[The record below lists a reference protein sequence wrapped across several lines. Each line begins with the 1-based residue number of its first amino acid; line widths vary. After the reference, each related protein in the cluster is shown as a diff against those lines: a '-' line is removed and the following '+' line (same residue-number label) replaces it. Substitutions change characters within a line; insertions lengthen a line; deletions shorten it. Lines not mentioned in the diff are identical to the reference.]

1 MEINEFIDHIRSV
14 SANFKWIKNV
24 SVEKKK
30 VRVRIR
36 LLMNHDFVDVF
47 YDNVQKHVP
56 DKPVTIETFLK
67 SLENEL
73 RKRNKIR

>member
-1 MEINEFIDHIRSV
+1 
-14 SANFKWIKNV
+14 
-24 SVEKKK
+24 
-30 VRVRIR
+30 
-36 LLMNHDFVDVF
+36 MNHDFVDVF

-73 RKRNKIR
+73 KKRNKIR